1 MNHVTMIK
9 TIATT
14 FANGLAFSRKNRIYH
29 FKAWNVEVNAPFK
42 SHSFIERNYVAGLC
56 FEFYA

>member
-1 MNHVTMIK
+1 MIK

-29 FKAWNVEVNAPFK
+29 FKAWNVEVNAQFK
-42 SHSFIERNYVAGLC
+42 SHSFIERNYVDGLR
-56 FEFYA
+56 FEF